1 MEKYVKSIGS
11 YPYLSALEKI
21 QEYDIL
27 VLLEAQMS
35 KGIFFASKFTDYAQT
50 GLPILAISPTNG
62 FANDMISIYHS
73 GILADNSNIQT
84 IQDAIEQ
91 VIQLW
96 KNKRLDTLSSYDMYQ
111 MFAPA
116 KVVSQYIKM
125 ASEE

>member
-1 MEKYVKSIGS
+1 MSS
-11 YPYLSALEKI
+11 S
-21 QEYDIL
+21 L
-27 VLLEAQMS
+27 VAS
-35 KGIFFASKFTDYAQT
+35 FIPPCAKFGRPPPFAPVA
-50 GLPILAISPTNG
+50 LAISPTNG